1 MLLQKHKAINQI
13 QSRNDAVITTVHKSI
28 AVLILDVNQC
38 KKEAEQQLHDT
49 ERYNMSHDNTTAN
62 NKIFNKV
69 ISRFNKEDLMTKKRT
84 KGLKNENP
92 LP

>member
-1 MLLQKHKAINQI
+1 MLLQKHKALNQI
-13 QSRNDAVITTVHKSI
+13 QSRNDAVITTVDKSI

-38 KKEAEQQLHDT
+38 KEAEQQLHDT

>member
-1 MLLQKHKAINQI
+1 
-13 QSRNDAVITTVHKSI
+13 
-28 AVLILDVNQC
+28 
-38 KKEAEQQLHDT
+38 
-49 ERYNMSHDNTTAN
+49 MSHDNTTAN
-62 NKIFNKV
+62 NKIFSKV

>member
-1 MLLQKHKAINQI
+1 MLLQKHKALNQI
-13 QSRNDAVITTVHKSI
+13 QSRNDAVITTVDKSI

-38 KKEAEQQLHDT
+38 KEAEQQLHVT

-62 NKIFNKV
+62 NKIFSKV

>member
-1 MLLQKHKAINQI
+1 MLLQKHKALNQI
-13 QSRNDAVITTVHKSI
+13 QSRNDAVITTVDKSI

-38 KKEAEQQLHDT
+38 KEAEQQLHDT

-62 NKIFNKV
+62 NKIF
-69 ISRFNKEDLMTKKRT
+69 SKEDLMTKKRT